1 MLANLKSKGVVALVI
16 GLAVGLVGGYLV
28 TNNIAYDKGYAS
40 AEADAKKLQEA
51 AAAKAAEEAAKAANP
66 FAAANPLE
74 SIESNPFEKTKKVLN
89 PFE

>member
-40 AEADAKKLQEA
+40 AEADA
-51 AAAKAAEEAAKAANP
+51 
-66 FAAANPLE
+66 
-74 SIESNPFEKTKKVLN
+74 
-89 PFE
+89 